1 MSRDDAYLLDILLAA
16 KRISSYVSGKTQ
28 DAWLEDELCQDAVV
42 RRFEIIGEAAR
53 RVSDETKALLDLP
66 WKEMNAMR
74 NAMIH
79 EYDGVDLFEV
89 WDTIQK
95 DIPRLIDRLE
105 KIVPPE

>member
-16 KRISSYVSGKTQ
+16 QRINSYVGRKTQ
-28 DAWLEDELCQDAVV
+28 DDWLEDAQCQDAVV

-53 RVSDETKALLDLP
+53 RISDESRALLDLP

-79 EYDGVDLFEV
+79 EYDSVDLYEV

-95 DIPRLIDRLE
+95 DIPRLIDQLE

>member
-1 MSRDDAYLLDILLAA
+1 MSRDDGYLLDILIAA
-16 KRISSYVSGKTQ
+16 RRINSYVSGKTQ
-28 DAWLEDELCQDAVV
+28 ADWLKDLQCQDAVV

-53 RVSDETKALLDLP
+53 RISDETRASLDLP

-79 EYDGVDLFEV
+79 EYDGVDLHEV

-95 DIPRLIDRLE
+95 DIPRLIDQLE
-105 KIVPPE
+105 KIVPLE